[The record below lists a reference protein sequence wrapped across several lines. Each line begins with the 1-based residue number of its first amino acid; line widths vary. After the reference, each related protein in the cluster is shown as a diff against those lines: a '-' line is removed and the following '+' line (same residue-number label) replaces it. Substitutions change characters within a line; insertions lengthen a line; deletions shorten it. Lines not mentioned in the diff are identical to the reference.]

1 MELEVDELLEWFPIA
16 DYSKRLDI
24 CDISWRLE
32 DIVFTLVEETSDNIE
47 QKQRCELIWNSS
59 FYVLCNGDK

>member
-16 DYSKRLDI
+16 DYSKRLDV

-47 QKQRCELIWNSS
+47 QKQR
-59 FYVLCNGDK
+59 

>member
-1 MELEVDELLEWFPIA
+1 MELEGDGLLEWFPIA
-16 DYSKRLDI
+16 DCSKRLDV

-47 QKQRCELIWNSS
+47 QKQRYELI
-59 FYVLCNGDK
+59 